1 MPVGASGFVTLAS
14 LRELSANA
22 RSMLL
27 LNALRL
33 LLSMKVRTGSAM
45 HTVPLLESKARLSL
59 FTAFAAASATR
70 AAFAATGVI
79 RCTILDSPAG
89 R

>member
-1 MPVGASGFVTLAS
+1 
-14 LRELSANA
+14 
-22 RSMLL
+22 MLL

-33 LLSMKVRTGSAM
+33 LLSMTVRTVGA
-45 HTVPLLESKARLSL
+45 TLAGPFLEIKALS
-59 FTAFAAASATR
+59 TTFAAASATR
-70 AAFAATGVI
+70 AAFASTRVI

>member
-1 MPVGASGFVTLAS
+1 MPVGASGSVTLAS

-22 RSMLL
+22 GSMLL

-33 LLSMKVRTGSAM
+33 LLSMKVSTGSAK
-45 HTVPLLESKARLSL
+45 HTVPLLESKARPSL
-59 FTAFAAASATR
+59 FTTFAAASATR
-70 AAFAATGVI
+70 AAFASTRVI
-79 RCTILDSPAG
+79 GCTILDSLAG

>member
-22 RSMLL
+22 GSMLL

-33 LLSMKVRTGSAM
+33 LLSMKELTGSAT
-45 HTVPLLESKARLSL
+45 HTGSLLEIKARPSL
-59 FTAFAAASATR
+59 VITSAAAFATR
-70 AAFAATGVI
+70 AAFAAPGVI